1 MPNFGGAKAT
11 KYPPTANFMRHS
23 KQASN
28 DHVEQVKKDLR
39 YLRLLAEQFG
49 NTAEASTEIIN
60 LEAILSL
67 PKGTEHFLADVHGEY
82 EAFNHV
88 LKNASGSVMRKIKE
102 VLGAQILESEMK
114 ELATLIYYPTHKLE
128 LIKKEEGFNE
138 DWYRVTLNRLVLVLR
153 KVSEKYTR
161 SKVRKAL
168 PKQYN
173 YIIEELLHE
182 DRLNTNKSAYFASIL
197 DTIIKTGQADDFI
210 FAISNTIKRLVI
222 DRLHIVGDI
231 YDRGPG
237 AQFIMDTITHY
248 HNVDIQWGNHD
259 VLWMGAAAG
268 NASCMATVVRI
279 ALRYANLDT
288 IEDGYGINL
297 LPLARFAMETYANDP
312 CKCFTPKMGDAD
324 RSYDDK
330 SIYLISQMHK
340 AIAIIQF
347 KLEHQLIAAH
357 PEYKMQN
364 RDLLHKID
372 YAAGTIDLSET
383 APNGGYGI
391 HPMKDKNFPT
401 IDPKDPY
408 KLTPEEEEVVDKLMK
423 SFEHSEKLQAHMHTL
438 YKKGSLYLVCNNN
451 LLFHASM
458 PLTQEREFKPV
469 LIDGIAYSG
478 RALFDQVDR
487 LIRLA
492 GDARNKTDRE
502 YQNAVDYMWYLWCGM
517 DSPLFDKSAMT
528 TLERYFVADKDT
540 HKETKGNYY
549 KYRPEEEIAEMIL
562 REFGLEGADCHII
575 NGHVPVKAV
584 KGEKP
589 IMAGGKIMVID
600 GGFSRAYQ
608 ASTGIAGYTLIY
620 NSQGLQLVQH
630 EPFTCSRKAIEE
642 MDDIKSVTVVR
653 ESTSHRILVADT
665 DIGKQLKQQ
674 VEDLSNLLVAFRMGF
689 IKEKSTSDKKS
700 TK

>member
-1 MPNFGGAKAT
+1 M
-11 KYPPTANFMRHS
+11 
-23 KQASN
+23 SN
-28 DHVEQVKKDLR
+28 KRTSNPKVDLVKKDLR
-39 YLRLLAEQFG
+39 YLQLLSDQFR
-49 NTAEASTEIIN
+49 NAAEASTEIIN
-60 LEAILSL
+60 LKAILSL

-82 EAFNHV
+82 EAFDHV
-88 LKNASGSVMRKIKE
+88 LKNASGSIMRKIKE
-102 VLGAQILESEMK
+102 VLGELLSESEMR
-114 ELATLIYYPTHKLE
+114 ELATLIYYPHRKLE
-128 LIKKEEGFNE
+128 LIKAQE
-138 DWYRVTLNRLVLVLR
+138 DFDDNRYRVIINRLVLLLR
-153 KVSEKYTR
+153 KVGEKYTR

-168 PKQYN
+168 PPQYS

-182 DRLNTNKSAYFASIL
+182 DRNNANKSAYFASIL
-197 DTIIKTGQADDFI
+197 DTIIEINQADDFVY
-210 FAISNTIKRLVI
+210 AISDTIKRLAI

-237 AQFIMDTITHY
+237 AQHIMDTVTRY

-297 LPLARFAMETYANDP
+297 LPLARFAMETYAKDP
-312 CKCFTPKMGDAD
+312 CTCFTPKLGDAD
-324 RSYDDK
+324 RVYDDK

-340 AIAIIQF
+340 AISIIQF
-347 KLEHQLIAAH
+347 KLEHQLIKAH
-357 PEYKMQN
+357 PEYKMES

-383 APNGGYGI
+383 APNGGYGV
-391 HPMKDKNFPT
+391 HPMKDKHFPT

-408 KLTPEEEEVVDKLMK
+408 ALTEAEQDVVDKLMR
-423 SFEHSEKLQAHMHTL
+423 SFVQSEKLQNHMTAMYRL
-438 YKKGSLYLVCNNN
+438 GSLYLVCNNN

-458 PLTQEREFKPV
+458 PLNEDKEFKMV
-469 LIDGIAYSG
+469 TINGAQYKG
-478 RALFDQVDR
+478 RSLFNKVDE
-487 LIRLA
+487 LIRIA
-492 GDARNKTDRE
+492 GNSKHKDVEERQR
-502 YQNAVDYMWYLWCGM
+502 AVDYMWYLWCGP

-540 HKETKGNYY
+540 HKEHKGYY
-549 KYRPEEEIAEMIL
+549 YRYRPEEEIADMIL
-562 REFGLEGADCHII
+562 KEFGLEGVDCHII

-608 ASTGIAGYTLIY
+608 SSTGIAGYTLIF

-630 EPFTCSRKAIEE
+630 EPFTSCRKAIEE

-653 ESTSHRILVADT
+653 EYTSHRILVEDT
-665 DIGKQLKQQ
+665 DIGAMLQKQ
-674 VEDLSNLLVAFRMGF
+674 VEDLSNLLVAFRLGL
-689 IKEKSTSDKKS
+689 IKERSSLQKLPSK
-700 TK
+700 